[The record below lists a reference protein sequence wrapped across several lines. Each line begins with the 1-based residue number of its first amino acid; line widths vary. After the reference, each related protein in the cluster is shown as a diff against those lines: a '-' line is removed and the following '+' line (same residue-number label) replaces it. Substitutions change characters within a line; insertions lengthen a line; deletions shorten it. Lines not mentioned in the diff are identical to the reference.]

1 MDVKSDLNKAVF
13 FPSLAL
19 SLIIVIT
26 AAIFPAATEQF
37 FKGIQHWLVTKASWF
52 YILSAAIFLIFS
64 VSIMF
69 SRLGDIKLGPDHSTP
84 DYSNRSWFAMLF
96 SAGMGI
102 GLMFFGV
109 AEPVMHFLSPPIGEP
124 GSIEA
129 ARQAMR
135 ITFFHWGL
143 HAWAIYAV
151 VALAL
156 SYFSYR
162 HGLPLLPRSAL
173 YPIIGDKIYGVL
185 GHAVDTFAVLGTL
198 FGVAT
203 SLGFGVVQVNAGFH
217 YLFDLPQ
224 TVGVQ
229 IGLIAIITLFAMI
242 SLLLGLEGG
251 IKRLSNI
258 NMTLAV
264 TLLIFVLLVGPS
276 VFILQT
282 FVQNTGSYLSE
293 IVNNTFNLYAYDP
306 KEDWIGGWTLLYW
319 GWWMSWSPFVG
330 MFIARVSRGRTI
342 RQFIVGVL
350 FIPAGFTFLWMTVF
364 GNTAIHEISTNAGQY
379 LADAVNDDVS
389 VALFVFFE
397 HMPFSSVLSAL
408 AVMLIITFFVSSS
421 DSGSFVI
428 DTLTSGG
435 SEHPPVWQRM
445 FWASL
450 EGIVAATLLAA
461 GGLSALQTLTIA
473 TAFPF
478 MLIMLAFCYSLFVA
492 IKNDQMLQNS
502 VQNHNTSLQYTQT
515 SVNWQSRLFALLNYP
530 RINEANS
537 FIQRVAVPALTELA
551 QQMDKE
557 GLTTQVAVKENG
569 VRLTINKS
577 DVENFSYGIRLRR
590 FAVPTYADEK
600 HEEYYRAEVYL
611 LQGGQ
616 QYDVLGYSKEQIIAD
631 ALTQYERH
639 LHFIY
644 LATSEILEED

>member
-1 MDVKSDLNKAVF
+1 MDLKSDLNKPVF

-19 SLIIVIT
+19 ALIIVII
-26 AAIFPAATEQF
+26 AASFPSDTEKL

-64 VSIMF
+64 VCIML

-109 AEPVMHFLSPPIGEP
+109 AEPVMHFLSPPVGEP

-143 HAWAIYAV
+143 HAWAIYAI

-156 SYFSYR
+156 SYFAYR

-185 GHAVDTFAVLGTL
+185 GHVVDTFAVLGTL

-203 SLGFGVVQVNAGFH
+203 SLGFGVIQVNAGFH

-224 TVGVQ
+224 TVAVQ
-229 IGLIAIITLFAMI
+229 IGLIVIITIFATV

-264 TLLIFVLLVGPS
+264 ILLTFVLMVGPS
-276 VFILQT
+276 VLILQS

-293 IVNNTFNLYAYDP
+293 IVNTTFNLYAYDP

-319 GWWMSWSPFVG
+319 GWWISWSPFVG

-342 RQFIVGVL
+342 RQFVVGVL

-364 GNTAIHEISTNAGQY
+364 GNTAIYEISAKGGQY
-379 LADAVNDDVS
+379 LADAVSEDVS

-397 HMPFSSVLSAL
+397 HMPFSSILSVL

-435 SEHPPVWQRM
+435 AEHPPVWQRI

-450 EGIVAATLLAA
+450 EGVVAATLLAA

-478 MLIMLAFCYSLFVA
+478 MLVMLAFCYGLFVA
-492 IKNDQMLQNS
+492 IKNDLMLQNS
-502 VQNHNTSLQYTQT
+502 VQNHNTSLQYTRT
-515 SVNWQSRLFALLNYP
+515 SVNWQSRLYALLNHP
-530 RINEANS
+530 RIGEATN
-537 FIQRVAVPALTELA
+537 FIQRVAVPALTELS
-551 QQMDKE
+551 QQMEKE
-557 GLTTQVAVKENG
+557 GLITQLAVKEDG
-569 VRLTINKS
+569 VRLIINKG
-577 DVENFSYGIRLRR
+577 DVEDFAYGIRLRR
-590 FAVPTYADEK
+590 FAVPTYAEEK
-600 HEEYYRAEVYL
+600 HEAYYRAEVYL
-611 LQGGQ
+611 LQGG
-616 QYDVLGYSKEQIIAD
+616 
-631 ALTQYERH
+631 
-639 LHFIY
+639 
-644 LATSEILEED
+644 ATI